1 MEALAVIVILAV
13 AAIAITVAL
22 RSRGGGDRSLPAPS
36 AADEQRALH
45 GDVRRLGAGDV
56 VTYEGTDFV
65 VDRTLRFQEEGFSWD
80 EHLLED
86 EVGGRRLWLSVE
98 DDEGLQVTVYE
109 RLAGAALEPGPAQLE
124 HRGTTFRRDQHGRAA
139 YRTEERAGPGGKG
152 AMEYVEYVA
161 GDRRLAFERYGTGGW
176 EVSAGTVIPEHALD
190 LYPAS

>member
-1 MEALAVIVILAV
+1 MEALALIVILAV
-13 AAIAITVAL
+13 AAIGITVAL

-45 GDVRRLGAGDV
+45 GDVRRLGPGDV
-56 VTYEGTDFV
+56 VSYDGTDFV

-98 DDEGLQVTVYE
+98 DAEGLQVTAYE
-109 RLAGAALEPGPAQLE
+109 RLAGAALEPGPAQLQ
-124 HRGTTFRRDQHGRAA
+124 HGGTTFRRDQHGRAA
-139 YRTEERAGPGGKG
+139 YRTEERAGAGGKG

-176 EVSAGTVIPEHALD
+176 EVSAGTVISEHALD